1 MPHFLSLSG
10 AAPALTQTNNRKGS
24 PLLLPPILP
33 PPPERFSPNVSPSLF
48 PSPVDPVSSSC
59 CFSFI
64 KRPVPLNLLKSFEH
78 TSESCSVAAVV
89 FLTQRGLKICADPS
103 QSWVQDHIR
112 ALSAS

>member
-1 MPHFLSLSG
+1 MKTVLAFLFLVISV
-10 AAPALTQTNNRKGS
+10 ALAV
-24 PLLLPPILP
+24 
-33 PPPERFSPNVSPSLF
+33 ERPM
-48 PSPVDPVSSSC
+48 DPVSSSC

>member
-1 MPHFLSLSG
+1 MKTVLAFLFLVISVALAVERPS
-10 AAPALTQTNNRKGS
+10 AAPALTQTNNRK
-24 PLLLPPILP
+24 
-33 PPPERFSPNVSPSLF
+33 
-48 PSPVDPVSSSC
+48 VDPVSSSC